1 MLSCSFFFFLL
12 LLLCP
17 TSIELLM
24 KEITVLRH
32 LRRYPG
38 VLSVQLSILQTFL
51 PFEIYIQRYMNVF
64 SLRKI
69 DGARQIEDSDMR
81 QLRQAIYRTT
91 AGTISL
97 IIVLF
102 MGPSCACF
110 CSIDEWRHATKH
122 RLKIDAPCEL
132 NDQSKRARGRKSIS
146 ISLMC
151 TYTIQ

>member
-1 MLSCSFFFFLL
+1 MYEHILSW
-12 LLLCP
+12 
-17 TSIELLM
+17 
-24 KEITVLRH
+24 
-32 LRRYPG
+32 
-38 VLSVQLSILQTFL
+38 
-51 PFEIYIQRYMNVF
+51 
-64 SLRKI
+64 KI
-69 DGARQIEDSDMR
+69 DGARQIEGRDIR

-132 NDQSKRARGRKSIS
+132 DDQSKKTQRKRGS
-146 ISLMC
+146 
-151 TYTIQ
+151 